1 MKPPSQPRKIQ
12 LTCYYL
18 IMRWLPLPVYH
29 SASAMKLFLL
39 LLSLYVSSSHCN
51 LTGGGFGAAYNWVS
65 WTDAKPTALSQ
76 KKPIMLLLHKT
87 WCGACK
93 RLKPV
98 VSASKEMIALSEQFV
113 MVNAEDEEEPSQD
126 GTFSLD
132 GGYIPRVIF
141 LDPSGVVRPEFSNK
155 ARPDKYSYFY
165 TSPAEIL
172 VSMKEVLETLG
183 AKQEL

>member
-1 MKPPSQPRKIQ
+1 
-12 LTCYYL
+12 
-18 IMRWLPLPVYH
+18 
-29 SASAMKLFLL
+29 
-39 LLSLYVSSSHCN
+39 
-51 LTGGGFGAAYNWVS
+51 
-65 WTDAKPTALSQ
+65 
-76 KKPIMLLLHKT
+76 
-87 WCGACK
+87 
-93 RLKPV
+93 
-98 VSASKEMIALSEQFV
+98 MIALSEQFV